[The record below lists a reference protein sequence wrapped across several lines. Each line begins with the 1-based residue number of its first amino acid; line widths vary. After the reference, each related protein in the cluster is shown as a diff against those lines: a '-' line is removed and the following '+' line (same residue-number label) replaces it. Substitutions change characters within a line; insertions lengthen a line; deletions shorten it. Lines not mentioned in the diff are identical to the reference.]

1 VATTSPTGIGLRS
14 ERGPVLLALMLSTAL
29 VALDATIIATASA
42 TIARQLGG
50 FEQLPWLF
58 SSYLLAQAVGT
69 PVFGR
74 LADVLG
80 RKRLMLAGV
89 GLFFVGSVLCGA
101 AWSMPAMV
109 AGRVLQGLGAGAV
122 MPVSQ
127 TIAADIYT
135 LEERAKAQGY
145 LASVWAI
152 SSVVGPTLGGV
163 FSEFVSWRWIFFV
176 NVPLCALAAW
186 MLLRR
191 YHESPR
197 EGAREPIDYVG
208 AGLLTAGSTL
218 LLLGLLEGGSRWAWA
233 SAPSLAVLGAAVV
246 LLAAFGLHG
255 RRTRYPVVDLAI
267 LRRRVVGVSTAISLL
282 VGVIVLALSTYVPVY
297 AQGVLGVGPLVA
309 GFALAAMT
317 VGWPISAS
325 NAGRLYLRLGFR
337 WTAVIGSLLVLVGT
351 ALTLLLGATSPV
363 VAVAATCFVVGV
375 GMGLTA
381 VPTLIAAQ
389 SSAAFTERGAV
400 TGTNMFARSLGSA
413 VGVAVCGAVVNARTT
428 LGADGAPQGPGLMS
442 AVHVVFVL
450 LALCAAV
457 LVALAALMPADR
469 RAALERRAWLARQAG
484 QEREAASTVAPTTGP
499 TA

>member
-1 VATTSPTGIGLRS
+1 MTTTPAAAIGLRS

-42 TIARQLGG
+42 TIARELGG
-50 FEQLPWLF
+50 FAQLPWLF

-74 LADVLG
+74 LSDVLG

-89 GLFFVGSVLCGA
+89 ALFFLGSGLCGF
-101 AWSMPAMV
+101 AWSMPALV

-127 TIAADIYT
+127 TVAADIYT

-191 YHESPR
+191 YHETPR
-197 EGAREPIDYVG
+197 EGAREPIDYLG
-208 AGLLTAGSTL
+208 AVLLTSGSTL
-218 LLLGLLEGGSRWAWA
+218 LLLGLLEGGSSWSWA
-233 SAPSLAVLGAAVV
+233 SPASVGVLGAAVV
-246 LLAAFGLHG
+246 LLGVFAAHA

-282 VGVIVLALSTYVPVY
+282 VGVIVLALSTYVPIY

-325 NAGRLYLRLGFR
+325 NAGRLYLRVGFR
-337 WTAVIGSLLVLVGT
+337 WTAVVGSALVLTGT

-363 VAVAATCFVVGV
+363 GAIAVTTFVVGV

-413 VGVAVCGAVVNARTT
+413 VGVAVCGAIVNARTT
-428 LGADGAPQGPGLMS
+428 LGADGTPEGPGLMS
-442 AVHVVFVL
+442 AIHVVFLVL
-450 LALCAAV
+450 AASAAV

-469 RAALERRAWLARQAG
+469 QAARDRRATHAARTAD
-484 QEREAASTVAPTTGP
+484 AVA
-499 TA
+499 

>member
-1 VATTSPTGIGLRS
+1 MTTTSPAGIGLRS

-42 TIARQLGG
+42 TIARELGG
-50 FEQLPWLF
+50 FAQLPWLF

-74 LADVLG
+74 LSDVLG

-89 GLFFVGSVLCGA
+89 ALFFLGSVLCGF
-101 AWSMPAMV
+101 AWSMPALV

-186 MLLRR
+186 MLHRR

-208 AGLLTAGSTL
+208 AALLTAGSTL
-218 LLLGLLEGGSRWAWA
+218 LLLGLLEGGSTWAWA
-233 SAPSLAVLGAAVV
+233 SPASLAVLGAAV
-246 LLAAFGLHG
+246 LLLGVFAAHA

-267 LRRRVVGVSTAISLL
+267 LRRRVVGVSTAVSLL
-282 VGVIVLALSTYVPVY
+282 VGVIVLALSTYVPIY

-325 NAGRLYLRLGFR
+325 NAGRLYLRIGFR
-337 WTAVIGSLLVLVGT
+337 WTAVIGSALVLAGT
-351 ALTLLLGATSPV
+351 ALTLLLGAASPV
-363 VAVAATCFVVGV
+363 VAVAATTFVVGV

-413 VGVAVCGAVVNARTT
+413 VGVAVCGAIVNARTT
-428 LGADGAPQGPGLMS
+428 LGADGTPEGPGLM
-442 AVHVVFVL
+442 AAIHVVFVL
-450 LALCAAV
+450 LAASAAV
-457 LVALAALMPADR
+457 LVVLAALMPPDRQAARDR
-469 RAALERRAWLARQAG
+469 RAATA
-484 QEREAASTVAPTTGP
+484 AASADP